1 MTGLASR
8 HPAWDNRNVDS
19 DGRPTTAAV
28 EATAISLL
36 YGDRRALDN
45 LTLAV
50 PTGAVFGL
58 LGPNGSGKS
67 TFITLLAGMERP
79 PAGELQVFGK
89 SPAAALRAR
98 IGTVF
103 QENALDPLMSV
114 RETLTLAGHLFGLRG
129 RGLQHRMTELLGAF
143 GLSERIDDSISSLS
157 GGMRRRLE
165 MVRALLH
172 DPELLLLDEPT
183 TGIDPDERRAVWDA
197 LLQRERG
204 TRTILLATNDL
215 AEADSV
221 CDEVAFL
228 RLGQVVAT
236 GSPEALK
243 RGLKRESVRLAWENP
258 EAAALATVA
267 AWPDTGELT
276 QGDGEIHITVDD
288 AAEFVPR
295 LFAIAPHAIRSIR
308 IEQSSLEDA
317 YFQHVGRRPRV
328 EAPA

>member
-1 MTGLASR
+1 
-8 HPAWDNRNVDS
+8 V
-19 DGRPTTAAV
+19 V
-28 EATAISLL
+28 EATGISLL
-36 YGDRRALDN
+36 YGERRALDN
-45 LTLAV
+45 LTLTV
-50 PTGAVFGL
+50 PGGSVYGL

-67 TFITLLAGMERP
+67 TFITLLAAMEQP
-79 PAGELQVFGK
+79 PVGVLRVFDQ
-89 SPAAALRAR
+89 PQAPALRAR

-114 RETLTLAGHLFGLRG
+114 RETLVLAGRLFGLR
-129 RGLQHRMTELLGAF
+129 RQFLHERVPQLLEAF
-143 GLSERIDDSISSLS
+143 GLGERIDDSISSLS

-172 DPELLLLDEPT
+172 DPHLLLLDEPT
-183 TGIDPDERRAVWDA
+183 TGIDPDERRALWDA
-197 LLQRERG
+197 LLNRERG

-215 AEADSV
+215 AEADNV

-228 RLGQVVAT
+228 RLGQVVAS

-243 RGLKRESVRLAWENP
+243 RGLKRESVRLVWDSP
-258 EAAALATVA
+258 DEADLAKVA

-276 QGDGEIHITVDD
+276 QDAGEIHITVDD
-288 AAEFVPR
+288 AAAFVPR
-295 LFAIAPHAIRSIR
+295 LFSIAPHAIRSIR

-317 YFQHVGRRPRV
+317 YFRHVGRRPRV

>member
-1 MTGLASR
+1 MDHDSGSR
-8 HPAWDNRNVDS
+8 P
-19 DGRPTTAAV
+19 PAV
-28 EATAISLL
+28 EATGISLL
-36 YGDRRALDN
+36 YGDRRALDD
-45 LTLAV
+45 LTVSV
-50 PTGAVFGL
+50 PAGSVFGL

-67 TFITLLAGMERP
+67 TFITLVAGMETP
-79 PAGELQVFGK
+79 PEGNLRVFGRE
-89 SPAAALRAR
+89 AAPALRSR

-114 RETLTLAGHLFGLRG
+114 RETLALAGRLFGLRG
-129 RGLQHRMTELLGAF
+129 QALHSRMTQLLAAF
-143 GLSERIDDSISSLS
+143 GLGERIDDSISTLS

-183 TGIDPDERRAVWDA
+183 TGIDPDERRALWEA

-204 TRTILLATNDL
+204 SRTILLATNDL

-228 RLGQVVAT
+228 RLGEVVAT
-236 GSPEALK
+236 GTPEALK
-243 RGLKRESVRLAWENP
+243 RGLKRESVRLTWDNP
-258 EAAALATVA
+258 SETDLAAVA

-276 QGDGEIHITVDD
+276 QDNGEIHITVDD
-288 AAEFVPR
+288 ASEFVPR

-328 EAPA
+328 ETPA